1 MQHCAQWNN
10 RPMDQLRAMRVFA
23 RVITEGSF
31 AGAARALDMAPA
43 VVTRVLAELEAH
55 LGARLL
61 NRTTRRIALT
71 EIGQE
76 YLNRARR
83 ILAEID
89 DADALAGAATTQPR
103 GPLRVLCPPAFA
115 VHQLARHLPAFRA
128 RFPAVE
134 LEIATPGPVQAADE
148 DFDVSVVSAGAQPL
162 QGEFIARPLAC
173 SAFLICAAPAYL
185 QRRGRPQSPDDLLQH
200 DALLPAVTA
209 LRREL
214 TLFPVNSEPQRV
226 SPQKELPP
234 LPRAGEGWGEGCR
247 PAQGGRQPAP
257 PAQGSVS
264 IPLPAPALS
273 TPHLELLHAAAL
285 AGLGLAGLPS
295 FIAADALRDGRLEH
309 VLPQW
314 RGAMLTLYAAMP
326 TRQHVPARTRA
337 FVDFLVQTFGGKLHD
352 PWWPHARRPAR

>member
-1 MQHCAQWNN
+1 MQHCRQWNN

-23 RVITEGSF
+23 RVIGEGSF
-31 AGAARALDMAPA
+31 AGAARALDLAPA

-76 YLNRARR
+76 YLGRARR

-128 RFPAVE
+128 RFPGVE

-200 DALLPAVTA
+200 DALLPAVAA

-214 TLFPVNSEPQRV
+214 TLYPVT
-226 SPQKELPP
+226 PP
-234 LPRAGEGWGEGCR
+234 VAPSKPASSTGAREVPGNRA
-247 PAQGGRQPAP
+247 AMA
-257 PAQGSVS
+257 AASGSVS

>member
-1 MQHCAQWNN
+1 MQHCEQWNN
-10 RPMDQLRAMRVFA
+10 QVMDQLRAMRVFA
-23 RVITEGSF
+23 RVISEGSF

-43 VVTRVLAELEAH
+43 VVTRVLAELESH

-76 YLNRARR
+76 YLGR
-83 ILAEID
+83 IRHILTELD
-89 DADALAGAATTQPR
+89 DADASAGAATSQPR

-134 LEIATPGPVQAADE
+134 LELATPGPVQAADE
-148 DFDVSVVSAGAQPL
+148 AFDVSIVSVGAQPL

-173 SAFLICAAPAYL
+173 STFLICAAPAYL
-185 QRRGRPQSPDDLLQH
+185 QRRGRPATPDDLLQH
-200 DALLPAVTA
+200 DALLPAVAA

-214 TLFPVNSEPQRV
+214 TLYPVTSPGVSLQRV
-226 SPQKELPP
+226 SSTGA
-234 LPRAGEGWGEGCR
+234 RGIAGKR
-247 PAQGGRQPAP
+247 DAAAAQDC
-257 PAQGSVS
+257 VS

-273 TPHLELLHAAAL
+273 TPHLELIHAAAL

-314 RGAMLTLYAAMP
+314 RGTLLTLYAAMP

-337 FVDFLVQTFGGKLHD
+337 FVDFLVETFGGKLHD
-352 PWWPHARRPAR
+352 PWWPAARRGAR